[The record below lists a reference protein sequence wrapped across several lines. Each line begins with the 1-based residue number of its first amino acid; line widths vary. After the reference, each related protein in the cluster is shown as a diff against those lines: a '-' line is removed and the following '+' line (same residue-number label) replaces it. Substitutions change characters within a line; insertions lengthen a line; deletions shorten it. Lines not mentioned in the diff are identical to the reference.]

1 MFSAD
6 DLPFLAFDETTNTF
20 ANKISVHHRFCFVV
34 QCRLW
39 MKNGPGENIVMPL
52 RFMGTSPDSSSLIPM
67 LTSLCEQISINYDQN
82 VDDIPDEV
90 RM

>member
-1 MFSAD
+1 
-6 DLPFLAFDETTNTF
+6 
-20 ANKISVHHRFCFVV
+20 
-34 QCRLW
+34 

-67 LTSLCEQISINYDQN
+67 LTSLSEQISINYDQN

-90 RM
+90 SDK